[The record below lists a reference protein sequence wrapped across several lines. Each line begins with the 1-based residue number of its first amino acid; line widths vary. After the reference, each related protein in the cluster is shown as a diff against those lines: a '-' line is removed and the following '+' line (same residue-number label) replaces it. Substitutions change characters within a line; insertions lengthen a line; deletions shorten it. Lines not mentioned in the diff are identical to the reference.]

1 MAAEFQKGVNLYQAP
16 GVPGS
21 FAGINPAH
29 SAPFNYR
36 AKTGVKVGGF
46 VWDNGDGTCSGTG
59 SGAPIGFVHRD
70 HIYTFTDIT
79 TGGSLAVPE
88 GQNVEAFT
96 QGDFFASPAAAVTK
110 GQKVFAVTADGT
122 LKGGTAAGSVSGAV
136 ETPFYWAEDV
146 DANAV
151 GVITTNF
158 I

>member
-1 MAAEFQKGVNLYQAP
+1 MANTFQNTVNLTP
-16 GVPGS
+16 GKGIPGA
-21 FAGINPAH
+21 FASINPGL
-29 SAPFNYR
+29 SAPFNYL
-36 AKTGVKVGGF
+36 AKTGVNVGGF

-96 QGDFFASPAAAVTK
+96 QGDFFASPVAAVTK